1 MSSQRGDTVN
11 QLKSDYKFCESIIK
25 KHSKSFHY
33 AFSNLN
39 TEDRNAV
46 YAIYAYCR
54 MADDAVDNAETYAER
69 VQNLDSLYQDL
80 NSFQNNNIPDN
91 PVWRALEDVNN
102 KYNISFDMMSKQLDG
117 QKMDINFKQPETL
130 IDLEDY
136 SRYVAGSVG
145 VLLLPIICDSKTDI
159 RENSALDLGV
169 AMQYTNVLRD
179 IGEDITKLDRIYL
192 PKDWMADYKITK
204 ADLADSKVTPSF
216 IDLWEKLAHEAEIKY
231 DAFLNEIVHYK
242 PEAQLGLSLAVLIYR
257 EILDEVRRN
266 KYDCLSK
273 RQAVS
278 ALRKGKIK
286 MDAEK
291 MLESMRVGNFCG

>member
-1 MSSQRGDTVN
+1 MSSQRGDAVN

-39 TEDRNAV
+39 TQDRNAV
-46 YAIYAYCR
+46 YAIYAFCR
-54 MADDAVDNAETYAER
+54 MADDAVDNADTHAKK
-69 VQNLDSLYQDL
+69 VQNLDQLYKDL

-102 KYNISFDMMSKQLDG
+102 KYNISFDMMFKQLDG
-117 QKMDINFKQPETL
+117 QKMDIDFKQPETL
-130 IDLEDY
+130 IALEDY
-136 SRYVAGSVG
+136 SSYVAGSVG
-145 VLLLPIICDSKTDI
+145 VLLLPIICNGNIDV
-159 RENSALDLGV
+159 RVNSALNLGV

-179 IGEDITKLDRIYL
+179 IGEDITELDRIYL
-192 PKDWMADYKITK
+192 PKEWMADFKVTK

-216 IDLWEKLAHEAEIKY
+216 IDLWEKLAHEAEQKY

-242 PEAQLGLSLAVLIYR
+242 PEAQLGLLLAVLIYR

-266 KYDCLSK
+266 KYDCLYK

-278 ALRKGKIK
+278 ALRKSKIK
-286 MDAEK
+286 RDAEK
-291 MLESMRVGNFCG
+291 MLESMKMGNFYG

>member
-1 MSSQRGDTVN
+1 MNSQRGDAVN

-39 TEDRNAV
+39 TQDRNAV
-46 YAIYAYCR
+46 YAIYAFCR
-54 MADDAVDNAETYAER
+54 MADDAVDNAETHTEK
-69 VQNLDSLYQDL
+69 VQNLDQLSKDL
-80 NSFQNNNIPDN
+80 NSFKNNNIPDN

-102 KYNISFDMMSKQLDG
+102 KYNISFDMMFKQLDG

-136 SRYVAGSVG
+136 SGYVAGSVG
-145 VLLLPIICDSKTDI
+145 VLLLPIICNGDI
-159 RENSALDLGV
+159 ETRVNSALDLGI

-179 IGEDITKLDRIYL
+179 IGEDIAKLDRVYL
-192 PKDWMADYKITK
+192 PKDWMADYQITK
-204 ADLADSKVTPSF
+204 ADLADSNITPSF
-216 IDLWEKLAHEAEIKY
+216 INLWEKLAHEAEKKY

-242 PEAQLGLSLAVLIYR
+242 PQAQLGLLLAVLIYR

-266 KYDCLSK
+266 KYDCLNK

-278 ALRKGKIK
+278 VLRKGQIKIN
-286 MDAEK
+286 AEK
-291 MLESMRVGNFCG
+291 MLESMRVGNFFG

>member
-1 MSSQRGDTVN
+1 MSSQRGDAVN

-39 TEDRNAV
+39 TQDRNAV
-46 YAIYAYCR
+46 YAIYAFCR
-54 MADDAVDNAETYAER
+54 MADDAVDNADTHAKK
-69 VQNLDSLYQDL
+69 VQNLDQLYKDL

-102 KYNISFDMMSKQLDG
+102 KYNISLDMMSKQLDG
-117 QKMDINFKQPETL
+117 QKMDINFKQPEML
-130 IDLEDY
+130 RDLEDY
-136 SRYVAGSVG
+136 SSYVAGSVG
-145 VLLLPIICDSKTDI
+145 VLLLPIICNGNIDI
-159 RENSALDLGV
+159 RVNSALDLGV

-216 IDLWEKLAHEAEIKY
+216 IDLWEKLAHEAEKKY

-242 PEAQLGLSLAVLIYR
+242 PEAQLGLLLAVLIYR

-266 KYDCLSK
+266 KYDCLAK

-278 ALRKGKIK
+278 ALRKSKIK